1 MTILKVAVRETRD
14 RVMMVLIWLLIKWY
28 SVVLESENEDEIYR
42 CTLSTEFSILR
53 LFILFINDYHSI
65 ILY

>member
-1 MTILKVAVRETRD
+1 MPLHDD